1 LLTLSEVK
9 TVEGKEGDF
18 EVTVLQ
24 SPRYV
29 DITKCIACGL
39 CAEKCP
45 RKVDDEYN
53 EALNKRRAIYV
64 QYPQAVPLKYA
75 IDAQYCIYFQKG
87 KCKACEKVC
96 PSGAINFGEREKEL
110 TLNAGSLILA
120 PGFETFDPALHDTY
134 GYKGSPNIVTSLEF
148 ERILAASGPYGGEL
162 IRPSDQK
169 EPEKIAWLQCV
180 GSRDVHAG
188 AKPYCSA
195 VCCTHAIKQ
204 AMVAK
209 DHIKGSLD
217 AAIFYIDVRT
227 SGKDFERY
235 YNRAKDREGV
245 RFIKSKIT
253 GIIERNRSGNLLMR
267 YMDEEGRRAEEEFDM
282 VVLSAGFSVPQA
294 LGDLAKRIGID
305 LDRHNFPETKS
316 FFPVQTSRP
325 GIFISGAYHSPKDIP
340 SSVTDG
346 SAAAAK
352 AGALLSAT
360 RFSLSK
366 KKELPPE
373 IPDVQIR
380 GERPRIGVFVC
391 KCGTNI
397 AGVVDVAGVA
407 RYAKGLPFVE
417 YVDENLFSCSQD
429 SQETITKA
437 IEEHKLNRVVV
448 ASCSPQ
454 THEPLFQETVRNAG
468 INKYLFEMANIR
480 NQCSW
485 VHADNPEA
493 ATEKAK
499 DLVRMAAEKVA
510 LLEPL
515 QETELAITQ
524 AALVIGGGIAGM
536 AAAQNLAAQGYKTYL
551 IEKAESLGG
560 NALNLYQTWKGEDI
574 QGHTRRLIREIGAD
588 ERIET
593 FLTSEIKE
601 VEGFVGNFTTTISI
615 DGEEEKKLSH
625 GVTIIATGAEELKPD
640 EYLYGKDP
648 RVVTSLELDRLF
660 TEKDPRLREAR
671 TGVFIQCVGSRISE
685 RPYCSRVCCTH
696 SVASA
701 LHLKEMNPE
710 MDVFVLYRDIR
721 TYGMR
726 EDLYRE
732 ARERGIIF
740 IRFDNEKGLK
750 VDKINGQLSVR
761 FTDCTLR
768 REIKIRPDLLTLASA
783 IIRPEEDPLSQLF
796 KIPVNEDGFFV
807 EAHVKLRPVDFATDG
822 VFFCGLAHSPKSID
836 ESIAQ
841 AQAAASRAVT
851 LLAQK
856 AIRSGGMVAV
866 VNPLY
871 CSSCGVCV
879 AVCPYKAPGFNEE
892 TGKAEI
898 NPVLCKGC
906 GLCVA
911 SCRSG
916 AIHLNG
922 FDEGQIMA
930 MISQV
935 SA

>member
-1 LLTLSEVK
+1 MKGVK
-9 TVEGKEGDF
+9 GDEGDF
-18 EVTVLQ
+18 EVEVTQ
-24 SPRYV
+24 FPRYV
-29 DITKCIACGL
+29 DLDKCIACGL

-45 RKVDDEYN
+45 RKVSDKYN
-53 EALNKRRAIYV
+53 EGLDKRKAIYV
-64 QYPQAVPLKYA
+64 QYPQAVPLKYV
-75 IDAQYCIYFQKG
+75 IDAQNCIYFQKAR
-87 KCKACEKVC
+87 CKACEKFC
-96 PSGAINFGEREKEL
+96 PSGAINFDEKEKEL
-110 TLNAGSLILA
+110 ILHVGSIILC
-120 PGFETFDPALHDTY
+120 PGFETFDPATYDTH
-134 GYKGSPNIVTSLEF
+134 GYNRSPNILTSLEF
-148 ERILAASGPYGGEL
+148 ERILAASGPSRGNL
-162 IRPSDQK
+162 IRPSDGK
-169 EPEKIAWLQCV
+169 EPEKIAWLQCI

-188 AKPYCSA
+188 ANLYCSA
-195 VCCTHAIKQ
+195 VCCTHAIKE
-204 AMVAK
+204 AIVAK
-209 DHIKGSLD
+209 DHRKGELD
-217 AAIFYIDVRT
+217 TAIFYIDVRT

-235 YNRAKDREGV
+235 YNRAKDKEGV

-253 GIIERNRSGNLLMR
+253 SIDRGNGSGDLLIR
-267 YMDEEGRRAEEEFDM
+267 YTDEEGRRAEEAFDM
-282 VVLSAGFSVPQA
+282 VVLSVGFSVQQE

-305 LDRHNFPETKS
+305 LDPYNFPAAKS
-316 FFPVQTSRP
+316 FFPVQTSRG
-325 GIFISGAYHSPKDIP
+325 GIFISGAFHSPKDIP
-340 SSVTDG
+340 SSVTDA

-352 AGALLSAT
+352 AGALLSEA

-373 IPDVQIR
+373 IPDIEIK

-391 KCGTNI
+391 NCGTNI
-397 AGVVDVAGVA
+397 AGVVDVPSVA
-407 RYAKGLPFVE
+407 QHAKTLSFVE

-429 SQETITKA
+429 SQEGITKA

-485 VHADNPEA
+485 VHADNPEG

-499 DLVRMAAEKVA
+499 DLVRMATEKVA

-515 QETELAITQ
+515 QEAELAMTE

-551 IEKAESLGG
+551 IEKTESLGG
-560 NALNLYQTWKGEDI
+560 NALNLYQTWMGEDV
-574 QGHTRRLIREIGAD
+574 QQHTQRLIEEISAD

-601 VEGFVGNFTTTISI
+601 VEGFVGNFTTTISV

-625 GVTIIATGAEELKPD
+625 GVTIIATGAQELKPE
-640 EYLYGKDP
+640 EYLYGMDP
-648 RVVTSLELDRLF
+648 RVVTSLELDQLLR
-660 TEKDPRLREAR
+660 EKDPRLQEAN
-671 TGVFIQCVGSRISE
+671 TCVFIQCVGSRIPE

-701 LHLKEMNPE
+701 LHLKEMNPG
-710 MDVFVLYRDIR
+710 MNAFVLYRDMR

-726 EDLYRE
+726 ENLYRK
-732 ARERGIIF
+732 AREKGIIF

-750 VDKINGQLSVR
+750 VDKISGGLSVR
-761 FTDCTLR
+761 FTDYTLK
-768 REIKIRPDLLTLASA
+768 REIQIRADLLTLASA
-783 IIRPEEDPLSQLF
+783 IVRKEEDPLSQLF
-796 KIPVNEDGFFV
+796 KIPLNEDGFFV

-822 VFFCGLAHSPKSID
+822 VFFCGLAHSPRPID

-841 AQAAASRAVT
+841 AQAAASRTMT
-851 LLAQK
+851 LLSQK
-856 AIRSGGMVAV
+856 TIHSGGIVAV
-866 VNPLY
+866 VNTVY

-930 MISQV
+930 MIG
-935 SA
+935 